1 MSLQTQTN
9 FNSTPTH
16 IYYDINVINND
27 KIGSGVSVPVIF
39 TETRN
44 DVILKNPSEYF
55 MTVTRFTLDTPS
67 LPLFCPLIET
77 SSLSEEGNI
86 NKTIYKLAYGLGK
99 NAPNYATERNRVVSV
114 KFKPQDLTAQVP
126 TYAQVQENNI
136 RDYYYISNYQA
147 FIDMINASF
156 LSEVAGNI
164 STDRLPFWTF
174 NKASNL
180 ASIIFPQ
187 LTGLTDSAL
196 PIWGGDYETSTSDS
210 QYYLYL
216 NAPLYNLFC
225 SFQAEYVEKISVQ
238 LSPGIYKDDN
248 SGWYRL
254 TINPANKSSAYT
266 DVILPNYSNV
276 LGINTIGK
284 DVGFPFHNNSFY
296 NNAVDSFTLFEQDYP
311 TTPLWNPV
319 QAIVFTTALM
329 PIQNELIASPQ
340 IYNDTNLS
348 SQISNTSGN
357 NRNFAPV
364 LTDIEV
370 PLTRGDETK
379 PTIYY
384 APTAEYRLTDL
395 QSNNPINNI
404 QVTISWRDNYGTLHP
419 FLLDAGCTSTLKILF
434 RKKIF
439 NLPSL

>member
-9 FNSTPTH
+9 YNSTPTH

-27 KIGSGVSVPVIF
+27 KKGTGASVPVVF

-44 DVILKNPSEYF
+44 DVILRNPSEYF

-67 LPLFCPLIET
+67 LPLFCPLIDT
-77 SSLSEEGNI
+77 SESNITDNI
-86 NKTIYKLAYGLGK
+86 NKTIYKIAYGLGK
-99 NAPNYATERNRVVSV
+99 TASNYDTTRNIVHDII
-114 KFKPQDLTAQVP
+114 FKPQDLKANVP
-126 TYAQVQENNI
+126 TFAQVQDNNI
-136 RDYYYISNYQA
+136 RDYYYIYSYQA

-156 LSEVAGNI
+156 LTEVAGDI
-164 STDRLPFWTF
+164 GSDRLPFWIFDKAT
-174 NKASNL
+174 NKAKI
-180 ASIIFPQ
+180 AFPQ
-187 LTGLTDSAL
+187 PTATTDNNV
-196 PIWGGDYETSTSDS
+196 PIWGGDYDTSTSNT

-216 NAPLYNLFC
+216 NAPLYNLFS
-225 SFQAEYVEKISVQ
+225 SFQAEYVETISVQ
-238 LSPGIYKDDN
+238 TSPGNFSDDN
-248 SGWYRL
+248 GGWYRL
-254 TINPANKSSAYT
+254 TINPANKASNYT
-266 DVILPNYSNV
+266 DVIKPNYSNV
-276 LGINTIGK
+276 LGINTVVK
-284 DVGFPFHNNSFY
+284 DTAYPFHNNSFY
-296 NNAVDSFTLFEQDYP
+296 NAAVDSFTIFEQDYP

-348 SQISNTSGN
+348 SQLSNTSGN

-370 PLTRGDETK
+370 PLTKGDETK

-404 QVTISWRDNYGTLHP
+404 QVSISWRDNYGTLHP

>member
-9 FNSTPTH
+9 FNTTPTH
-16 IYYDINVINND
+16 IYYDINVLNND
-27 KIGSGVSVPVIF
+27 KRGSGASIPVVF

-44 DVILKNPSEYF
+44 DVILRNPSEYF

-77 SSLSEEGNI
+77 ISNNEENI
-86 NKTIYKLAYGLGK
+86 NQTIYKLAYGLGET
-99 NAPNYATERNRVVSV
+99 APNFTTEKNRVVTV
-114 KFKPQDLTAQVP
+114 IFKPQDLAANIPTFAQVE
-126 TYAQVQENNI
+126 ANNI
-136 RDYYYISNYQA
+136 RDYYYINSYQA
-147 FIDMINASF
+147 FIDMINATF
-156 LSEVAGNI
+156 LSKVAGQI
-164 STDRLPFWTF
+164 ASDRLPFWTF
-174 NKASNL
+174 NKTSNK

-187 LTGLTDSAL
+187 PTGLTDAQG
-196 PIWGGDYETSTSDS
+196 PIWGGDYETSTSNT

-216 NAPLYNLFC
+216 NAPLYNLFS
-225 SFQAEYVEKISVQ
+225 SFQAEYVETIKVQ
-238 LSPGIYKDDN
+238 VSPGSYKDDS

-254 TINPANKSSAYT
+254 TINPANKNSNYT
-266 DVILPNYSNV
+266 DTIVPNYSNI
-276 LGINTIGK
+276 LGVNTVGK
-284 DVGFPFHNNSFY
+284 DIAYPFHNNSFF
-296 NNAVDSFTLFEQDYP
+296 NAAIDSFTVFEQDYP

-340 IYNDTNLS
+340 IYNDPALAA
-348 SQISNTSGN
+348 QISNTSGN

-379 PTIYY
+379 PQIYY

-404 QVTISWRDNYGTLHP
+404 QVTIFWRDNYGTLHP